1 MVKLVVLSRENIVLI
16 MTLKSNYQFAVT
28 NIIIFFNVAIKPLNI
43 FLQMEKKFI
52 EIYKMVGNSIRN
64 KRKEKGLTQQQLAD
78 KDLKLDRA
86 KISDIENGK
95 EDFHFFTL
103 LKICEALDMNIKEVF
118 IDKE

>member
-1 MVKLVVLSRENIVLI
+1 MQEN
-16 MTLKSNYQFAVT
+16 
-28 NIIIFFNVAIKPLNI
+28 
-43 FLQMEKKFI
+43 FI
-52 EIYKMVGNSIRN
+52 EIYKRVGKSIRN

-103 LKICEALDMNIKEVF
+103 LKICEALDMDIKEVF
-118 IDKE
+118 VDNK